1 MYIPFSPPDIS
12 EREINEVLASLKTGW
27 ITSGPKVKLFERRIA
42 EFCGTKRAVCF
53 ISATSAMEMTLRL
66 LGIGPG
72 DEVITSAYT
81 FTASASV
88 IHHVGAKIVLV
99 DTAPDSFQLDADQV
113 ADAITERTKAIIPVD
128 IGGVM
133 CDYDRI
139 LKAVESKKH
148 LFHPGD
154 NKYLKTFDRPV
165 IMADGAHSFGAVWHG
180 KRSGAV
186 ADFTCF
192 SFHAV
197 KNLTTAEGGAVTW
210 IDRKGINNEKL
221 YNEYKMISL
230 HGINRD
236 AMYREN
242 TSSWEYD
249 VSIIGYKANMTDIQA
264 SLGIAQLERFC
275 SMGNR
280 RKEIVRQYD
289 ATFLPYGIQRLEHF
303 GPDYEGN
310 AHLYMMRLPW
320 ITEEQRNDLIR
331 QIVEEGVSCNVH
343 FKPLPMHTAYKELG
357 FKISDYPNA
366 YHQYANEISIPLYS
380 ILTTEQVEYVI
391 RAVKY
396 VFEKNGIHRA
406 EK

>member
-12 EREINEVLASLKTGW
+12 EREISEVLATIKTGW
-27 ITSGPKVKLFERRIA
+27 ITTGPKVKLFERRIA
-42 EFCGTKRAVCF
+42 EYCGTNKAVCF

-66 LGIGPG
+66 LGVGPG

-88 IHHVGAKIVLV
+88 IHHVGAKIILV
-99 DTAPDSFQLDADQV
+99 DTAPDSFQLDPDQV
-113 ADAITERTKAIIPVD
+113 AEAITERTKVIIPVD

-133 CDYDRI
+133 CDYSAL

-148 LFHPGD
+148 LFNPGD
-154 NKYLKTFDRPV
+154 NKYLKTFNRPV
-165 IMADGAHSFGAVWHG
+165 IMADAAHSFGATWHG

-210 IDRKGINNEKL
+210 IPHQGINNEKL
-221 YNEYKMISL
+221 YNDYRLISI

-249 VSIIGYKANMTDIQA
+249 VSIVGYKANMTDIQA
-264 SLGIAQLERFC
+264 SIGIAQLERFC
-275 SMGNR
+275 GMGNR

-289 ATFLPYGIQRLEHF
+289 AAFLTYGIQRLEHF
-303 GPDYEGN
+303 GTDYEGN
-310 AHLYMMRLPW
+310 AHLYMMRIPG
-320 ITEEQRNDLIR
+320 IMEEQRNDLIR

-343 FKPLPMHTAYKELG
+343 FKPLPMHTAYKALG

-380 ILTTEQVEYVI
+380 ILQPEQVEYII

-396 VFEKNGIHRA
+396 VLEKNGFHKA
-406 EK
+406 